1 MTDFT
6 KTIDMPDGWIENPK
20 TKEVKPTSLPVLLWV
35 KTLKTLGN
43 KLRFNLITLSPE
55 LNGVPF
61 QPDDL
66 DTLYCHLGERGYSI
80 SEKDAKKAVIYA
92 AMKYS
97 YNPVVEELEW
107 IENNTDI
114 KPVDI
119 DKLAT
124 EYLGTTSELDDAKL
138 AACLIVGVA
147 RAFDHGCKMDYVL
160 CLKGKQGIKKSEFWR
175 ILAGDYFCET
185 QQDNMKDLKMAVGS
199 CWIYEYPEIEIL
211 TTRKDVGTV
220 KSFITSRT
228 DGFLPPYGGSF
239 GYYPRKS
246 ILVGSLNEDEFLR
259 DKTGARRYWVI
270 ELWQDSDLGEFLDT
284 DKLARDRERI
294 LKAAILAHRSGR
306 KPMLTLMQQSQS
318 NRQNLRY
325 ESEHPFQSAIEQ
337 RVKLYGK
344 EEFSIKNLLLESK
357 LRSDIDKITQKD
369 MTDASGILRGL
380 GYITTNKQ
388 KMDKKIKSRARMWKL
403 AQ

>member
-1 MTDFT
+1 MTNLT

-20 TKEVKPTSLPVLLWV
+20 TKEVKPTSLPVGLWV

-43 KLRFNLITLSPE
+43 KLRFNLITLAPE

-80 SEKDAKKAVIYA
+80 SEKDAKKAVLYA

-107 IENNTDI
+107 IENNEDI

-124 EYLGTTSELDDAKL
+124 EYLATNSELDDAKL
-138 AACLIVGVA
+138 AACLIGGIA

-220 KSFITSRT
+220 KSFITART
-228 DGFLPPYGGSF
+228 DGFRPPYGGSF

-284 DKLARDRERI
+284 DKLTRDRERI
-294 LKAAILAHRSGR
+294 LKAAILAYRSGR
-306 KPMLTLMQQSQS
+306 LPMLTNIQQNLS

-325 ESEHPFQSAIEQ
+325 ENEHPFQSAIEQ
-337 RVKLYGK
+337 RVKVYGQ
-344 EEFSIKNLLLESK
+344 EEFSIKNLLLEAK

-369 MTDASGILRGL
+369 MNDVSGILRGL
-380 GYITTNKQ
+380 GYISTKGQ